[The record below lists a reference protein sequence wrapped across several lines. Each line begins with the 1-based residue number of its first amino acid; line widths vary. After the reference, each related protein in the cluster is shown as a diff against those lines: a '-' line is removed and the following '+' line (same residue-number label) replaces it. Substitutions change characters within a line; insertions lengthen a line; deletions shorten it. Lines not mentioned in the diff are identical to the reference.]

1 MDVMRVFVGIV
12 LPWALGSV
20 WVRFCW
26 DKTVPPKLTLLLGY
40 GYVIGIV
47 VTTLIMRAISL
58 AGLRFSLVTI
68 SVALLALIAAGMW
81 FNRRARWPKLRVTK
95 LATTGAAAIFYFFLI
110 LISVRLLTLGLEIM
124 WRPLFPWDA
133 WAQWATKARVWYELG
148 SMAQFV
154 PAHAWFAGNAY
165 TDSAPH
171 YPATVPLIQTWM
183 SYALGRWDD
192 TLINFPWLACAVAA
206 GLVFYGEARDSEIH
220 PLLAVVFSYFLLS
233 LPILNVHVAL
243 AGYADLFMAAVY
255 GLAAIAFWRWAESGD
270 RRRGILALVLIL
282 SCPLIKTPGIV
293 WALTFIP
300 ATLVVLLPRFGLMLA
315 GALAILAMVLLGV
328 LAQTDPVILGY
339 KLHANFSP
347 VWVPLLQNY
356 FVLDNWHLFWF
367 MFVGLALISY
377 KSLFDPSLRA
387 KTVLVLTGLAFLGV
401 VFFFTMAEAW
411 VTDFTTVNRATLH
424 IVPALMFYT
433 MLLAQRYFN
442 GTALGQE
449 VSV

>member
-1 MDVMRVFVGIV
+1 MDVIRVLMGIV

-26 DKTVPPKLTLLLGY
+26 NKTVVPKLTLLLGY
-40 GYVIGIV
+40 GYVVGMV
-47 VTTLIMRAISL
+47 ATTLIMRALSF
-58 AGLRFSLVTI
+58 AGIRFSLVTI
-68 SVALLALIAAGMW
+68 SAALLTFTAAGVW
-81 FNRRARWPKLRVTK
+81 LNRGARWPKLRASS
-95 LATTGAAAIFYFFLI
+95 LATTTVAAIFYFFLI

-154 PAHAWFAGNAY
+154 PAQAWFAGTAY
-165 TDSAPH
+165 TDSAPN
-171 YPATVPLIQTWM
+171 YPATVPLIQTWV

-192 TLINFPWLACAVAA
+192 TLINFPWLACAIAA

-220 PLLAVVFSYFLLS
+220 PLLAIVFSYFLLS

-243 AGYADLFMAAVY
+243 AGYADLFMAVVY
-255 GLAAIAFWRWAESGD
+255 GLAAIAFWRWAESRD
-270 RRRGILALVLIL
+270 RRRGLLALVLIL

-293 WALTFIP
+293 WALTFVP
-300 ATLVVLLPRFGLMLA
+300 ATLVVLLPRVGLMLA
-315 GALAILAMVLLGV
+315 GALAALALILLGI
-328 LAQTDPVILGY
+328 LAQTDPIILGY

-347 VWVPLLQNY
+347 VWAPLLQNY

-367 MFVGLALISY
+367 LFVGLALISY
-377 KSLFDPSLRA
+377 KSLFGPFLRA
-387 KTVLVLTGLAFLGV
+387 KTVLMLTGLAFLGA

-424 IVPALMFYT
+424 IIPALMFYT

-442 GTALGQE
+442 GADLRQE

>member
-1 MDVMRVFVGIV
+1 MDVMRVLMGIV

-20 WVRFCW
+20 WVRLSW
-26 DKTVPPKLTLLLGY
+26 HKTVRPRLTLLLGY
-40 GYVIGIV
+40 GYVVGMV
-47 VTTLIMRAISL
+47 ATTLIMRALNL
-58 AGLRFSLVTI
+58 AGIGFSLVTI
-68 SVALLALIAAGMW
+68 SIALLALIALGVW
-81 FNRRARWPKLRVTK
+81 LNRGTLWPTLRITR
-95 LATTGAAAIFYFFLI
+95 LAKTGIAVVFYFFLM
-110 LISVRLLTLGLEIM
+110 LISVRLATLGLEIM

-133 WAQWATKARVWYELG
+133 WAQWATKAKVWYELG

-154 PAHAWFAGNAY
+154 PAPAWFAGAAY

-171 YPATVPLIQTWM
+171 YPATIPLIQTWM

-192 TLINFPWLACAVAA
+192 TLINLPWLACAIAA
-206 GLVFYGEARDSEIH
+206 GLVFYGEARDAEVH
-220 PLLAVVFSYFLLS
+220 PLLAIVFSYFLLS

-255 GLAAIAFWRWAESGD
+255 GMAAMAFWRWAESRD
-270 RRRGILALVLIL
+270 RRRGLLALALIL

-300 ATLVVLLPRFGLMLA
+300 AALVVLLPRRGLALA
-315 GALAILAMVLLGV
+315 GVMAVLALALLGI
-328 LAQTDPVILGY
+328 LAQTDPIILGY

-347 VWVPLLQNY
+347 VWAPLLQNY

-367 MFVGLALISY
+367 VFAGLVLLSF
-377 KSLFDPSLRA
+377 KSLFGQILRA
-387 KTVLVLTGLAFLGV
+387 KTVLMLTGLTFLGV

-433 MLLAQRYFN
+433 LLLAQRYFHD
-442 GTALGQE
+442 TALGQE
-449 VSV
+449 V

>member
-1 MDVMRVFVGIV
+1 MDVIRVLMGIV

-26 DKTVPPKLTLLLGY
+26 NKTVVPKLTLLLGY
-40 GYVIGIV
+40 GYVVGMV
-47 VTTLIMRAISL
+47 ATTLIMRALSL
-58 AGLRFSLVTI
+58 AGIRFSLVTI
-68 SVALLALIAAGMW
+68 SVALLIFIAAGVW
-81 FNRRARWPKLRVTK
+81 LNRGARWPKLRASS
-95 LATTGAAAIFYFFLI
+95 LATTAVAAIFYFFLI

-154 PAHAWFAGNAY
+154 PAHAWFAGTAY
-165 TDSAPH
+165 TDSAPN
-171 YPATVPLIQTWM
+171 YPSTIPLIQTWM

-192 TLINFPWLACAVAA
+192 TLINLPWLACAIAA

-220 PLLAVVFSYFLLS
+220 PLLAIVFSYFLLS

-243 AGYADLFMAAVY
+243 AGYADLFMAVVY
-255 GLAAIAFWRWAESGD
+255 GLAAIAFWRWAESRD
-270 RRRGILALVLIL
+270 RRRGLLALLLIL

-293 WALTFIP
+293 WALTFVP
-300 ATLVVLLPRFGLMLA
+300 ATLVVLLPRVGLMLA
-315 GALAILAMVLLGV
+315 GALAALALALLGI
-328 LAQTDPVILGY
+328 LAQTDPIILGY

-347 VWVPLLQNY
+347 VWAPLLQNY

-367 MFVGLALISY
+367 LFVGLALISY
-377 KSLFDPSLRA
+377 KSLFAPFLRA
-387 KTVLVLTGLAFLGV
+387 KTVLMLTGLAFLGV

-442 GTALGQE
+442 GADLG
-449 VSV
+449 